1 MGAALAAAASFVQA
15 LVARAVPVL
24 VALPPAAL
32 ACSEALVAL
41 PAVALCVLACW
52 DQADE
57 GPRATLLRAV
67 VPVAAALLVAE
78 GLLCASLRLATWQF
92 ALIDLAVFLPLFWRI
107 TGLTPSQT
115 AFVVMTNVLLA
126 TAITYAAILVDA
138 YAVGNQISDSYLAWP
153 GMLTQWGL
161 VLVTVPL
168 LWHPARHAVPHLLA
182 SEAVEPRTWRALWLI
197 PALLTVGIQ
206 MLRPDYVEAVRA
218 HGVAP
223 ALGIGL
229 FCLADLTVL
238 VYVLLWRMLR
248 LYERQLEAER
258 SLRTAQLAQEQVAH
272 LNERIESARR
282 DRHDLRHHV
291 NILRTFLDA
300 GDVAAARAYLDEF
313 SSGRRLD
320 DAPIRY
326 CENDAVSAVL
336 VYYCDAARKLGV
348 RVDVVAQVPARP
360 PQRETDVCAVLS
372 NLLENA
378 VDALRD
384 VAAGSGAAG
393 GGAAGAAGGNPL
405 ELRIRVEARPAG
417 LFMTVDNTCLPS
429 TVRQDGER
437 FVSAKPGS
445 HGLGIAS
452 VRETARRTGGVARFA
467 LDGNTFRASVML
479 G

>member
-1 MGAALAAAASFVQA
+1 MEAALAAVASFVQA

-24 VALPPAAL
+24 AALPPAAL

-41 PAVALCVLACW
+41 PAVALCVVACW

-57 GPRATLLRAV
+57 GPRAALLRAV
-67 VPVAAALLVAE
+67 VPVTAALLVAE
-78 GLLCASLRLATWQF
+78 GLLCASQQLATGPIV
-92 ALIDLAVFLPLFWRI
+92 LLDLAVFLPLFWRI
-107 TGLTPSQT
+107 TGLKLGQT
-115 AFVVMTNVLLA
+115 AFIVMTNVMLA
-126 TAITYAAILVDA
+126 TAITYAAVLVDA
-138 YAVGNQISDSYLAWP
+138 YAVGNAISARYLAWP

-161 VLVTVPL
+161 MLLAVPL
-168 LWHPARHAVPHLLA
+168 LWHPARHAVPRVLA
-182 SEAVEPRTWRALWLI
+182 SEAVEPRTWRVLWLM
-197 PALLTVGIQ
+197 PTLLTVGIQ
-206 MLRPDYVEAVRA
+206 MLRPDYVETVRA

-223 ALGIGL
+223 ALGISL
-229 FCLADLTVL
+229 FCLSALAIL

-258 SLRTAQLAQEQVAH
+258 SLRAAQLAQEQVAH
-272 LNERIESARR
+272 MNERIESARR

-291 NILRTFLDA
+291 NILRAFLDA
-300 GDVAAARAYLDEF
+300 GDAAAAQAYLDEF

-326 CENDAVSAVL
+326 CENDAASAVL

-348 RVDVVAQVPARP
+348 HVDVVAQVPARL

-384 VAAGSGAAG
+384 VAAAGGRAAG
-393 GGAAGAAGGNPL
+393 GGSAGGNPL

-467 LDGNTFRASVML
+467 LDGTTFRASVML